1 MPGYPIDYP
10 QAPMARERSPD
21 QELSDSRS
29 YRAILCPLRL
39 EKASF
44 LTTDYLLSATDRKR
58 TSTTSTDASAQE
70 LDSLFPSL
78 ALSWAPRNRLD
89 SFNNFLRMHVQA
101 NSARLNW
108 EGPLPIYV
116 VEHIHDSILLDV
128 ARAYFKHLNEGLCW
142 YHEFIS

>member
-1 MPGYPIDYP
+1 MSLIQCGSRKALNLLRIPKSLFLHNYFPIER
-10 QAPMARERSPD
+10 QLTRKRAP
-21 QELSDSRS
+21 
-29 YRAILCPLRL
+29 
-39 EKASF
+39 
-44 LTTDYLLSATDRKR
+44 TTATD
-58 TSTTSTDASAQE
+58 TSAQE
-70 LDSLFPSL
+70 LDSLSPSL

-108 EGPLPIYV
+108 EGPLPICV
-116 VEHIHDSILLDV
+116 IEHIHDSILLDV